1 MMSRFAFYS
10 PVFRPAYRVNGALGA
25 DPFFSL
31 LRDVIEPTAAPAEV
45 EYTARVKVSETE
57 TEFRLAA
64 ELPGVSKEDIDV
76 SIDGAQ
82 VSISA
87 KVKADTLAEGER
99 VLRTERSEGRFTR
112 TVTLGGEIDEAQANA
127 KYENGVLVLVLPKK
141 AQPAA
146 RKLAIH

>member
-1 MMSRFAFYS
+1 MNRFAFYS
-10 PVFRPAYRVNGALGA
+10 PVFRPAFRVNGALRD

-31 LRDVIEPTAAPAEV
+31 LRDVIEPTAPTEV
-45 EYTARVKVSETE
+45 EYTARVKVSETD

-87 KVKADTLAEGER
+87 KVKAEAPAEGER
-99 VLRTERSEGRFTR
+99 VLRAERTEGRFTR
-112 TVTLGGEIDEAQANA
+112 SVTLGSEIDEAQANA

-141 AQPAA
+141 AQPVAK
-146 RKLAIH
+146 KLAIH